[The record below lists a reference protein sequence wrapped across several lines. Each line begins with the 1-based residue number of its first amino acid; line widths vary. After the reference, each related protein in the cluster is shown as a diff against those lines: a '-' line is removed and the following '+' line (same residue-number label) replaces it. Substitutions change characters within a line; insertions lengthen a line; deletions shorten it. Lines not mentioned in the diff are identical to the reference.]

1 MDALWANVMFPVI
14 KPTPKLLM
22 EKGIIPLTEQMDV
35 MMKMADYSM
44 DDQKWSKN
52 ENKVL
57 LHLENNDVGDMQAV
71 IEWNLNQGR
80 NDPENRKRFWT
91 NITNLF
97 AMLPNSPIS
106 RGRESSL
113 PDEIQQAIQTISAQY
128 AAAFAAPFATD
139 PLYGEIVRKHGKS
152 GGGTY
157 EDLEEY
163 EATLLKSM
171 KSRLTTYY
179 RNHLN
184 GDSDAI
190 CWDGS
195 MNGHIPVISAP
206 ESSEADGGEEEE

>member
-1 MDALWANVMFPVI
+1 
-14 KPTPKLLM
+14 
-22 EKGIIPLTEQMDV
+22 
-35 MMKMADYSM
+35 MADYSM

-57 LHLENNDVGDMQAV
+57 HYLENNDVGDMKAV

-80 NDPENRKRFWT
+80 NDAENRKRFWT

-106 RGRESSL
+106 RGRESDL
-113 PDEIQQAIQTISAQY
+113 PEEVAQTIQSIAAQY
-128 AAAFAAPFATD
+128 ASDFAAPFATD

-152 GGGTY
+152 GGGIY
-157 EDLEEY
+157 EDIEEY

-179 RNHLN
+179 RNHLKVASGEKSADDVIQWN
-184 GDSDAI
+184 GD
-190 CWDGS
+190 
-195 MNGHIPVISAP
+195 MNGHIPVIQTP
-206 ESSEADGGEEEE
+206 VESSDNGGEEEE